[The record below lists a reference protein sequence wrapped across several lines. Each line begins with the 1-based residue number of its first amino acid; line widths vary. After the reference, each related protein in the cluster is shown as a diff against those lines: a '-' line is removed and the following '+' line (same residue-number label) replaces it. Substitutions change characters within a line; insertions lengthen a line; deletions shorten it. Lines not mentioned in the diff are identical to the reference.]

1 MSRILIL
8 FSHLIHSHLYGRTF
22 FQRFFNFLC
31 DLVLSARGRLLW
43 FGFLANLFVFGIWK
57 FSSNLEHSKCSLS
70 TFLALRNFWNSFP
83 FTVGVFAAQVAGEI
97 RNFEKL
103 AKRLKFPNP
112 YKHPL
117 KSRIWEEVILSNE
130 LIRDGISVFSSRATF
145 SFCCSYILYC
155 CLSKVPE

>member
-1 MSRILIL
+1 MNKSLSQSLSLCCIKCCVNLCRGFWFCFRTSFTLICMAEL
-8 FSHLIHSHLYGRTF
+8 F

-97 RNFEKL
+97 
-103 AKRLKFPNP
+103 
-112 YKHPL
+112 L
-117 KSRIWEEVILSNE
+117 KSWPKVYSFQIHTRT
-130 LIRDGISVFSSRATF
+130 SSSHAF
-145 SFCCSYILYC
+145 G
-155 CLSKVPE
+155 KK